1 MTKKN
6 LLMALAVLLF
16 VSATAVAQVEKD
28 AVRPGLM
35 TVYENWKQQELA
47 RNGELSEHLALAV
60 ISQRIDEGRAQL
72 DFALINKLGEERLGN
87 ELVLEIQPMLTLRD
101 GDGKPVDSQA
111 LGAPTRTVLKAEETS
126 NHLNSPTTVSVLVPA
141 DPRADAVMVKWVLSK
156 QTSEE
161 TQTLSSNTMHLLLG
175 EASNSA
181 LMAITK
187 SKPAEQ

>member
-47 RNGELSEHLALAV
+47 RNGELSEHLAMAV

-72 DFALINKLGEERLGN
+72 DFALINKINDSKLGD
-87 ELVLEIQPMLTLRD
+87 ELMLEIQPMITIRD
-101 GDGKPVDSQA
+101 ADGKPVDSQA
-111 LGAPTRTVLKAEETS
+111 VGHPTRTSITADENGELS
-126 NHLNSPTTVSVLVPA
+126 SPTTVSVLVPA

-156 QTSEE
+156 RMADER
-161 TQTLSSNTMHLLLG
+161 QTLSNNTMHLLLSEG
-175 EASNSA
+175 PNSV

-187 SKPAEQ
+187 AKSAE